1 VHLIAFHPT
10 VNGEA
15 HLVGNG
21 EPKYSVNRKYRGAL
35 WKNYREGKGALRDK
49 IILPSDSSILPAAS
63 RFGTENIIRS
73 DLWSTGKKS
82 TVLHV
87 TFVDKNQLQ
96 YKFADAYYEPCWPC
110 GVPFLRWCLHYDRL
124 VAVKM
129 TSFLCETLINAGDT
143 RRVIETS

>member
-1 VHLIAFHPT
+1 MHLIAFHPT

-63 RFGTENIIRS
+63 RFGTEDIIRS
-73 DLWSTGKKS
+73 DPWSTGKKS

-96 YKFADAYYEPCWPC
+96 KNLPTPTMNLVGLAVCRSSGGVFITIAWWP
-110 GVPFLRWCLHYDRL
+110 LR
-124 VAVKM
+124 
-129 TSFLCETLINAGDT
+129 
-143 RRVIETS
+143 